1 MKYKVFKHQN
11 KFIRTKSKFPALV
24 AGYGSGKTFALCL
37 KAIIEVG
44 RNPGKIVLLAEPT
57 YPMMREVLQPT
68 LEEILKDLGFHYK
81 YTAGDTKYNISW
93 KNGHGVIILRSAEN
107 WRRWAGLNLAAFGI
121 DEAALLKD
129 DSAWKMGISRLRDG
143 YHLTGFT
150 TTTPEG
156 FNWHYEYWK
165 NNPKKGYMLFN
176 GRTTDNKFL
185 PQEFIDSLLDNYDAK
200 LVKAYLHGEY
210 VNMQYG
216 QAYYMFDRRENVKPV
231 DYDENKQI
239 IFCIDFNVDP
249 MCGVIVQ
256 RSKTEPKIKVI
267 DEISISHQGENEL
280 MTEKISR
287 IVKER
292 YPKSKYAKTDI
303 FQNQPIRDNYLCYPD
318 PSGKAKSTS
327 AKHTDHDLLRKAGFL
342 VKVKRSAPRVADRLN
357 SVNASFK
364 TMVIDPKC
372 KLLIK
377 DLEQVVLKEHTR
389 DLDKS
394 NLSLTHMSDALGYF
408 IDYEMPVRKPV
419 TKTFMA

>member
-1 MKYKVFKHQN
+1 M
-11 KFIRTKSKFPALV
+11 TKRFS
-24 AGYGSGKTFALCL
+24 
-37 KAIIEVG
+37 
-44 RNPGKIVLLAEPT
+44 
-57 YPMMREVLQPT
+57 
-68 LEEILKDLGFHYK
+68 
-81 YTAGDTKYNISW
+81 
-93 KNGHGVIILRSAEN
+93 
-107 WRRWAGLNLAAFGI
+107 
-121 DEAALLKD
+121 
-129 DSAWKMGISRLRDG
+129 
-143 YHLTGFT
+143 
-150 TTTPEG
+150 TP
-156 FNWHYEYWK
+156 
-165 NNPKKGYMLFN
+165 
-176 GRTTDNKFL
+176 
-185 PQEFIDSLLDNYDAK
+185 S
-200 LVKAYLHGEY
+200 
-210 VNMQYG
+210 
-216 QAYYMFDRRENVKPV
+216 V